1 MWLFALVPD
10 CAQIKKRGGAA
21 DSGRDRQAQAEIWG
35 LRTQPMWGLQSKE
48 PCPLSWFLIPVSRD
62 SQLPSSAPGGP
73 VFTMGPSERGLR
85 EGSRV

>member
-1 MWLFALVPD
+1 
-10 CAQIKKRGGAA
+10 
-21 DSGRDRQAQAEIWG
+21 
-35 LRTQPMWGLQSKE
+35 MWGLQSKE